1 MRKKKWIT
9 VVLLALI
16 FLCVPAPV
24 SALETDSF
32 QQGDGEDG
40 TFIEEMMGNV
50 DFAELD
56 GFLEREDFGMRD
68 HISFSELVG
77 QMLEQGF
84 SDFDYSRIMDWL
96 KEVLFAE
103 VDRNRKLLIEVVL
116 LAVGF
121 SILKNFA
128 GAFSSSYISDLCF
141 LLVYCVLAVML
152 LQSFLSFQEIVQGA
166 LNDSVEF
173 MKMVIPTYCI
183 TMVFSTGS
191 SSSAGFYQTAFLVIY
206 LVQWLFLNLLIPMI
220 HIYVLMELFNHFFED
235 EKFANLTELLKGAVC
250 WGMKIAGIAVL
261 GLNVVQG
268 LVNPAKDRLLNGTI
282 GKAASLI
289 PGVGNTINGVT
300 ELLLGSGIMIKNCV
314 GAAAVLILVLIS
326 IVPMGKVACMA
337 LFYKLAAAVTE
348 PVTDK
353 RIAGCLKGMAEGGV
367 LYLKLM
373 GYSVVLF
380 FLTIALTTAVSGFL

>member
-1 MRKKKWIT
+1 MRKRKWMIAAFLS
-9 VVLLALI
+9 LL
-16 FLCVPAPV
+16 FLWVPAPV
-24 SALETDSF
+24 FALETEGLG
-32 QQGDGEDG
+32 QGSGEESV
-40 TFIEEMMGNV
+40 FLEEMMGNL

-56 GFLEREDFGMRD
+56 GFLEKEEFGMVE

-84 SDFDYSRIMDWL
+84 SEFDYGRIIDWL
-96 KEVLFAE
+96 KDALFGE
-103 VDRNRKLLIEVVL
+103 VDRNRRLLIEVVL

-121 SILKNFA
+121 SILKNFS
-128 GAFSSSYISDLCF
+128 GAFGSSYISDLCF

-152 LQSFLSFQEIVQGA
+152 LQSFLSFREIVEGA
-166 LNDSVEF
+166 LTDSVEF
-173 MKMVIPTYCI
+173 MKMAVPTFCI
-183 TMVFSTGS
+183 AMVFSAGS

-235 EKFANLTELLKGAVC
+235 ERFANLTELLKGAVC

-268 LVNPAKDRLLNGTI
+268 LVNPAKDRLLNGAIAKT
-282 GKAASLI
+282 ASMI

-314 GAAAVLILVLIS
+314 GAAAALILVLIG
-326 IVPMGKVACMA
+326 IVPMGKVAFLA
-337 LFYKLAAAVTE
+337 LFYKIAAAVTE

-373 GYSVVLF
+373 GYCVTMF
-380 FLTIALTTAVSGFL
+380 FLTIALTTAISGFV

>member
-1 MRKKKWIT
+1 MRKRKWMIAAFLS
-9 VVLLALI
+9 LL
-16 FLCVPAPV
+16 FLWVPAPV
-24 SALETDSF
+24 FALETEGLG
-32 QQGDGEDG
+32 QGSGEESV
-40 TFIEEMMGNV
+40 FLEEMMGNL

-56 GFLEREDFGMRD
+56 GFLEKEEFGMGER
-68 HISFSELVG
+68 ISFSELVG

-84 SDFDYSRIMDWL
+84 SEFDYSRIIDWL
-96 KEVLFAE
+96 KDALFGE
-103 VDRNRKLLIEVVL
+103 VDRNRRLLIEVVL

-121 SILKNFA
+121 SILKNFS
-128 GAFSSSYISDLCF
+128 GAFGSSYISDLCF

-152 LQSFLSFQEIVQGA
+152 LQSFLSFREIVEGA
-166 LNDSVEF
+166 LTDSVEF
-173 MKMVIPTYCI
+173 MKMAVPTFCI
-183 TMVFSTGS
+183 AMVFSAGS

-235 EKFANLTELLKGAVC
+235 ERFANLTELLKGAVC

-268 LVNPAKDRLLNGTI
+268 LVNPAKDRLLNGAIAKT
-282 GKAASLI
+282 ASMI

-314 GAAAVLILVLIS
+314 GAAAALILVLIG
-326 IVPMGKVACMA
+326 IVPMGKVAFLA
-337 LFYKLAAAVTE
+337 LFYKIAAAVTE

-373 GYSVVLF
+373 GYCVTMF
-380 FLTIALTTAVSGFL
+380 FLTIALTTAISGFV